1 MARKVRMLIGKQGL
15 TKAEQAAR
23 FSENHDGQAIKE
35 RTDEYG
41 SPDKYRG
48 KEIYMLHKSY
58 IFVP

>member
-1 MARKVRMLIGKQGL
+1 MLIGKQGL